1 MNQQIA
7 IKREQQVVSKVNI
20 LVMISQEDKPY
31 AAKLGPMFASANVRL
46 YDGMVDSLYV
56 MAAQMKERGIYRVV
70 TTRIDVLFKLLPPG
84 RVKKANI
91 DNYVGSVIPF
101 DGLEFLIIPPLKQL
115 VTVEYAEWMINHL
128 ITKFTKEDSWRKTSE
143 FRWWA
148 LTSVPEFKD
157 ALEQLAACDLISV
170 DCETVKNPRPA
181 IELVQYTGFNFTTGE
196 SWTYVVPMDNLSA
209 LQFMRQANAL
219 MIPKVLQN
227 GKYDSAYFF
236 SYNAPLNCYYH
247 DLKNAM
253 HSQYAELPKDLAF
266 SSALWLRD
274 IMYWKDLSSSG
285 DRQDKFR
292 YGALDTWATGEA
304 YISWLQ
310 QAPQWAKQNYVTE
323 FSLTPALHMCEMTG
337 IKRDMK
343 ALYKAAEEGEAEL
356 EKKLQTCRKL
366 VGTPKF
372 NPSSPLQC
380 VKLICVLTGKKW
392 VPDTKKVK
400 DMTWQEQKDR
410 QNADKKEIARVS
422 YMHPLNERVLGSII
436 DYRTLRKQLST
447 YLTTGE
453 KEKEFKDRILY
464 SLNQDGTDTGRL
476 ASKEHHFWCGLNIQN
491 MDGDKKIKQTFVADP
506 GFHFAEADYEQAEDR
521 GVAVKSGDPTL
532 LDIFEQ
538 GVDSH
543 SFKASMFF
551 GIPYEEI
558 YRDPVPE
565 YIDEL
570 GNFHPAVKAKKLNVE
585 IRDLA
590 KRVNHGANYNMGES
604 VLLETMGP
612 KNVREA
618 QRLLKLPAK
627 LTLIEVCRYLLI
639 CYERAFPTVKKD
651 YYRDI
656 KLIIK
661 RNKMLVSDTGWT
673 RYCFGNPETS
683 KQALNKYVAHVT
695 QNLNAMILNK
705 AFMAIYMKFR
715 FNPNFKLLAQI
726 HDSILFQYR
735 IGHEYL
741 LDEVK
746 ELMTFPVPVKDCK
759 GITRELIVPVDVKKL
774 GVNWAGTN
782 E

>member
-7 IKREQQVVSKVNI
+7 IKREQQVVNKVNI
-20 LVMISQEDKPY
+20 LVMIGAEDKPY
-31 AAKLGPMFASANVRL
+31 ASKLGPMFASANVRL

-70 TTRIDVLFKLLPPG
+70 TTRIDVLLKLLPPG
-84 RVKKANI
+84 RVKKASI

-101 DGLEFLIIPPLKQL
+101 DGIEFLIIPPLKQL
-115 VTVEYAEWMINHL
+115 VTVEYAEWMIGHL
-128 ITKFTKEDSWRKTSE
+128 LTKFTKEESWRKTSE
-143 FRWWA
+143 FRWWT
-148 LTSVPEFKD
+148 LTSVPEFNA
-157 ALEQLAACDLISV
+157 ALKQLAACDLISV
-170 DCETVKNPRPA
+170 DTETVKNPRPA
-181 IELVQYTGFNFTTGE
+181 IELVQYTGFSFETNE

-227 GKYDSAYFF
+227 GKYDCAYFF
-236 SYNAPLNCYYH
+236 AYNAPLNMYYH
-247 DLKNAM
+247 DLKNGM
-253 HSQYAELPKDLAF
+253 HAQYAELPKDLAF
-266 SSALWLRD
+266 SSALWLRN

-310 QAPQWAKQNYVTE
+310 QAPDWAKANYVTE
-323 FSLTPALHMCEMTG
+323 FQLMPALHMCEMTG

-343 ALYKAAEEGEAEL
+343 ALYKAAEEGAVEL
-356 EKKLQTCRKL
+356 EKRLQTCRTL
-366 VGTPKF
+366 VGAPKF

-400 DMTWQEQKDR
+400 DMTWQEQKER
-410 QNADKKEIARVS
+410 QNADKKEIAKVS
-422 YMHPLNERVLGSII
+422 YMHPLNERVLGSILE
-436 DYRTLRKQLST
+436 YRELRKQLST
-447 YLTTGE
+447 YLTVGD

-491 MDGDKKIKQTFVADP
+491 MDGDKKIKQTFIADE
-506 GFHFAEADYEQAEDR
+506 GFHIAEADYEQAEDR
-521 GVAVKSGDPTL
+521 GVAVKSGDATL
-532 LDIFEQ
+532 LDIFEK

-551 GIPYEEI
+551 GIPYDEI
-558 YRDPVPE
+558 YQDAVPE

-590 KRVNHGANYNMGES
+590 KRVNHGANYNMGEG

-627 LTLIEVCRYLLI
+627 MTLIEVCRYLLI

-656 KLIIK
+656 KLLIK

-673 RYCFGNPETS
+673 RFCFGNPETS

-695 QNLNAMILNK
+695 QNLNAMILNR
-705 AFMAIYMKFR
+705 AFMAIYMKYR

-759 GITRELIVPVDVKKL
+759 GITRDLIVPVDVKKL
-774 GVNWAGTN
+774 GKNWAGTN